1 MKVTIRKLDIAV
13 KQLETAI
20 DVFVDRGD
28 YICSITLAGAAEE
41 ILGKLIERN
50 GKHPSV
56 DELCASLILKYAPT
70 ADAKH
75 IRDQYLNKARNSLK
89 HANHVNEDEIEI
101 EVEQEAMSMII
112 RALNNLVVLDRS
124 APYNV
129 EKFFRVISDKGL
141 W

>member
-20 DVFVDRGD
+20 DLFVDRGD

-41 ILGKLIERN
+41 ILGKLVERN
-50 GKHPSV
+50 GKRPSV
-56 DELCASLILKYAPT
+56 DELCASLISKYAPT
-70 ADAKH
+70 ADPKH
-75 IRDQYLNKARNSLK
+75 IRAQHLNKARNSLK
-89 HANHVNEDEIEI
+89 HANRINEDEIKI
-101 EVEQEAMSMII
+101 EVEPEAMSMII

-129 EKFFRVISDKGL
+129 EKFLMVISDKGL